1 MHHGGPLVWRGAW
14 PPARPQYLAGIHDVL
29 RIERA
34 LDGAHEV
41 ELRLRTVVA
50 EFVELVHA
58 DAVFCRDRTAH
69 GGDEIVHGPR
79 DRGRVLGQ
87 RLLVHTFRPHEGE
100 MQIAVADVPIAN
112 CRVGTKRGPMTA
124 AKRRTEGVRIPRVNR
139 LGRNAWHM
147 KIKKRGLS
155 TQPFSAAI

>member
-58 DAVFCRDRTAH
+58 DAVFCRDRAAH

-79 DRGRVLGQ
+79 DRGRVL
-87 RLLVHTFRPHEGE
+87 
-100 MQIAVADVPIAN
+100 
-112 CRVGTKRGPMTA
+112 TA
-124 AKRRTEGVRIPRVNR
+124 AKRRTEGVRTPRVNR